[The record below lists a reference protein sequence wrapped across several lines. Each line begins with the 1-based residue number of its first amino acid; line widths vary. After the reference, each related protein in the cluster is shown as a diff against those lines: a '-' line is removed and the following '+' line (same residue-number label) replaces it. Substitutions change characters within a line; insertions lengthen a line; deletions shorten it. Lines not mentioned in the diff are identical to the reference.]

1 MEGSGEMV
9 TSNVVGRQ
17 FGRWSLFI
25 GLTMMMSCPGLL
37 LAQTTIY
44 STGFES
50 PFITG
55 NLSGQQTWTAL
66 PASGAGTVVT
76 STVFAGTQSVRINGP
91 SLSVAGF
98 GASGTSYWVKTLAP
112 NLAASFKP
120 VAAGQPI
127 VIVDW
132 RQFITGSTNDTSNM
146 PNNGIHIEG
155 YRADGQTQITTQVV
169 ADFTDSV
176 SVFDGASYTA
186 GPVIPGLRNSWVN
199 ITARL
204 DYNTQLL
211 DVLIN
216 GNPYLSELPFANYN
230 PALSPAIS
238 VGLAESDL
246 IATNGALFGLL
257 QANNQVF
264 FDNLSLTAIAVPEP
278 TTLALAL
285 AGAGG
290 VGYWAWR
297 RRRAWKRDAEQL
309 VEQE

>member
-1 MEGSGEMV
+1 MV
-9 TSNVVGRQ
+9 TSNRVGRQ
-17 FGRWSLFI
+17 FSRWSSFI
-25 GLTMMMSCPGLL
+25 GLTVMMCCPGLL
-37 LAQTTIY
+37 LAQTTIF

-50 PFITG
+50 PYTLG

-66 PASGAGTVVT
+66 PAQGSGTVSGA
-76 STVFAGTQSVRINGP
+76 TVFAGTQAVRINGP
-91 SLSVAGF
+91 TLSVNGF
-98 GASGTSYWVKTLAP
+98 GLSGTSYWVKTLAP

-120 VAAGQPI
+120 VQAGQPI

-132 RQFITGSTNDTSNM
+132 RQFITGNTNDTTNM

-176 SVFDGASYTA
+176 GVFDGASYTM
-186 GPVIPGLRNSWVN
+186 GPVIPGLRNTWVN

-211 DVLIN
+211 DVLVN

-230 PALSPAIS
+230 PALAPALS

-246 IATNGALFGLL
+246 IATNGALFGLG
-257 QANNQVF
+257 QANNLVF
-264 FDNLSLTAIAVPEP
+264 FDNLSLTAVSVPEP
-278 TTLALAL
+278 TTIALAL

-290 VGYWAWR
+290 MGYWAWR